1 MQRWAGLSAD
11 CESVCVHRCMHSINI
26 YYSYAFLNSNG
37 LPPLSCGYFPCF
49 VRAQSS
55 WSSLRGEGWKRA
67 GGPRHGGRLLSWYA
81 GAGSDALTCDL
92 GAHPLCLLSAYASG
106 FQVHKRLHLPSR
118 GILPRKRLF
127 PRSRA
132 VLLPQEA
139 TSKPAQ
145 ECFGQKL
152 ADAAALPG
160 WGATQSVI
168 IIELM

>member
-1 MQRWAGLSAD
+1 
-11 CESVCVHRCMHSINI
+11 MHSINI
-26 YYSYAFLNSNG
+26 FYSYAFLNSNG
-37 LPPLSCGYFPCF
+37 RPPLSCGYFPCF

-67 GGPRHGGRLLSWYA
+67 GGLRHGGRLLSWYA
-81 GAGSDALTCDL
+81 GAGSDAVLHLAALPCAL
-92 GAHPLCLLSAYASG
+92 GAHPLCLLSAYASD

-127 PRSRA
+127 PRSRS

-139 TSKPAQ
+139 TSKSAQ

>member
-1 MQRWAGLSAD
+1 
-11 CESVCVHRCMHSINI
+11 MHSINI
-26 YYSYAFLNSNG
+26 YYSCAFLNSNG
-37 LPPLSCGYFPCF
+37 LPPLSCGYFLFF

-67 GGPRHGGRLLSWYA
+67 GGLRRGGRLLSWYA
-81 GAGSDALTCDL
+81 GAGSDAVLHCAALTCAL
-92 GAHPLCLLSAYASG
+92 GAHPLYLLSGFASG

-118 GILPRKRLF
+118 GILPRKWLF

-152 ADAAALPG
+152 ADATALPG

-168 IIELM
+168 IVELM